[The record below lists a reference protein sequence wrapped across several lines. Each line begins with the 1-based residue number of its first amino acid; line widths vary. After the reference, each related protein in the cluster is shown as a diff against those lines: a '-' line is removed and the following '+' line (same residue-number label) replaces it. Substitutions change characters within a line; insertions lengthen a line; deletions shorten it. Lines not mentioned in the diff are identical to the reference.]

1 MGVSEAEN
9 IDLDSKLFI
18 STEENQEPLSIK
30 DIISNKDIK
39 DARTKQ
45 TSSLVSDSIQLF
57 QFVSQ
62 KILFD

>member
-30 DIISNKDIK
+30 DIISNRDIK